1 MAYDVARYLSI
12 EAVDTPSFT
21 VDGDLLCLADT
32 SGTPQVWRLGEGG
45 AWPERLTPYEERVST
60 VAASPTRPEFV
71 FGMDRDSDERDQLF
85 RYDLADGEIHRLTD
99 DPESTHQWGAW
110 SPDGERLAFA
120 ANREETGRFDV
131 YVQDRA
137 GGDPELVH
145 EGPGGWLSVAAW
157 GPDGRRL
164 ALLSPRSSTNVDL
177 SVLDVETGET
187 RRFGADEAARF
198 SHVHFDSRGSSL
210 LLVTDFGRDRQYVG
224 RVDLDTGAVDPLP
237 GAPGSDPA
245 NADGGAGTADPATWP
260 VDGLA
265 VHRASERLAVT
276 RNVDGYSHLHT
287 GYLDEGRFVENA
299 APDVSDGVVSSVAF
313 GTEGRRYAV
322 AYSDATTPKG
332 IHVAT
337 FGTDTDERYTPVGT
351 CGVPDAALRAPEVVR
366 YETFDVDDSQSSSRE
381 TESPGRR
388 EIPAYWTLPADAEPG
403 ATPAIVD
410 VHGGPS
416 HQRRPW
422 FHPEKQYFLDRGYAV
437 LEPNVRG
444 STGYGREYA
453 ALDDVE
459 RRLDSVDDV
468 AAGVEWLA
476 DTEFVDPD
484 RVVAYGRSYG
494 GFVVLSAITRYPE
507 LWAAAVEFVGIANF
521 VTFLENTGDWRRSH
535 REAEYGSLDDDRD
548 LLEEISPIHDV
559 DAVECPLFVQHG
571 ANDPRVPVEES
582 EAIAERLRERG
593 VPVETCIFEDEGHHT
608 TDRANRIEQFERVA
622 DFLDEHV

>member
-1 MAYDVARYLSI
+1 LSVPAGVAGMAYDVARYLSI
-12 EAVDTPSFT
+12 ETVETPSFT

-32 SGTPQVWRLGEGG
+32 SGTPQVWRVAEGG

-71 FGMDRDSDERDQLF
+71 FGMDRGSDERDQLF

-99 DPESTHQWGAW
+99 DPDSTHQWGAW
-110 SPDGERLAFA
+110 SPDGERVAFA
-120 ANREETGRFDV
+120 ANREDTGRFDV
-131 YVQDRA
+131 YVQDRS
-137 GGDPELVH
+137 GGEPKLVH
-145 EGPGGWLSVAAW
+145 EGSGGWLSVAAW

-164 ALLSPRSSTNVDL
+164 ALLSPRSSVDVEL
-177 SVLDVETGET
+177 SVLDVETGDL
-187 RRFGADEAARF
+187 RRFGTDEVARF

-210 LLVTDFGRDRQYVG
+210 LLVTDFGRDRPYVG

-237 GAPGSDPA
+237 GAPGSAVDADDPDA
-245 NADGGAGTADPATWP
+245 GAGTAGPATWP

-265 VHRASERLAVT
+265 VHRATERLAVT
-276 RNVDGYSHLHT
+276 RNVDGYSRLHT

-299 APDVSDGVVSSVAF
+299 APDVSDGVVSAVSF

-322 AYSDATTPKG
+322 AYSDPTTPKG

-351 CGVPDAALRAPEVVR
+351 CGVPQAALRAQEVVR
-366 YETFDVDDSQSSSRE
+366 YETFDS
-381 TESPGRR
+381 R

-403 ATPAIVD
+403 STPVVVD

-422 FHPEKQYFLDRGYAV
+422 FYPQKQHFLDEGYAV

-444 STGYGREYA
+444 STGYGRAYT

-459 RRLDSVDDV
+459 KRLDSVRDV
-468 AAGVEWLA
+468 AAAVEWLT
-476 DTEFVDPD
+476 DEEFVDPD
-484 RVVAYGRSYG
+484 RIVAYGRSYG

-521 VTFLENTGDWRRSH
+521 ETFLENTGDWRRAH
-535 REAEYGSLDDDRD
+535 REAEYGSLADDRD

-559 DAVECPLFVQHG
+559 DAIECPLFVQHG

-582 EAIAERLRERG
+582 EAIAERVRERG
-593 VPVETCIFEDEGHHT
+593 VPVETCIFADEGHHT

-622 DFLDEHV
+622 AFLDEHV